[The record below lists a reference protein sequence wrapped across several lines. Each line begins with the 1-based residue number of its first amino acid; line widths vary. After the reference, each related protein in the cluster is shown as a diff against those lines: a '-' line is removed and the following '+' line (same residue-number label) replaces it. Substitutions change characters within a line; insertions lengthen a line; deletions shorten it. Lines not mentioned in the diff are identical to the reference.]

1 MKKAIAFA
9 TAALVLLSVANWLDP
24 VREGLNGTYYA
35 NATFSD
41 PPATSTVDPQP
52 SNDRVFSAWKGR
64 PPAQFSTTWAG
75 SMLAL
80 HDGSY
85 ALATISDDGSWVYV
99 DGQLVVDNGGHRVWP
114 RGATGLVTLSRGV
127 HAIYVRFAQD
137 GGEGAPFHF
146 ELLWA
151 RAGQPLERIDAW
163 ALTPRR
169 VSFWAFALSAG
180 LKQAVA
186 AAEWVWVGALVL
198 WALMGAWSWIPRGKA
213 WLEREQVWPAFG
225 CLLAGSLMLNAIGI
239 WWGLPGGSWAADELS
254 PVLVLG
260 GAARWFA
267 HGWFD
272 RYPPFHYYVLTAA
285 FSPLLLLERW
295 GRLDLTLPAPYACL
309 ALIGRLI
316 SLAAGAGTLL
326 AIYACGA
333 RTFGKG
339 AGVWAAA
346 MFALVTPFVYYA
358 KTANL
363 DVPYLFWFAISMVFY
378 LRALDGLKLGDILGF
393 AACGMLAI
401 CTKDQAYGLYLLTPF
416 AIVQR
421 IWRVNREAG
430 ASHPVLRAIVDRRLQ
445 WGTAVAIGMFVV
457 VHNLVFNLHGFVEH
471 VRYITGG
478 GSETYRD
485 FEPTVAGRTALL
497 WLSVKIIRIAWGW
510 PMFVVSTAG
519 IVVALM
525 TPRHRR
531 IALWL
536 ALPVV
541 SYYAGFVNVVL
552 YNYDRF
558 MLPICLVLSLF
569 GGLAVDTW
577 LAAGE
582 RAKTWRLAAAV
593 AVFAYTMLCA
603 ATVDLV
609 MLRDSRYTVEDWLGA
624 HVGAEHLVGFVFPE
638 QYYPRLDRFNAAHI
652 MSVPELKERDPAYFV
667 LNADYAL
674 SEPRDSDIGR
684 LVTGLQNRQ
693 LGYTLVFRF
702 RQPAPWPWL
711 PGRAQELVGDRNQ
724 GPITSVLRHIN
735 PWYEVFTKR
744 R

>member
-1 MKKAIAFA
+1 MKRAIAFA
-9 TAALVLLSVANWLDP
+9 TAVLVLLSVANWLDP
-24 VREGLNGTYYA
+24 VREGLSGTYYA

-41 PPATSTVDPQP
+41 PPAISTVDPQP

-80 HDGSY
+80 HDGPY

-99 DGQLVVDNGGHRVWP
+99 DGQLIVDNGGHRVWP

-151 RAGQPLERIDAW
+151 RAGQPLERIAVW

-169 VSFWAFALSAG
+169 VSFWVFAFSAG
-180 LKQAVA
+180 VKQAFA
-186 AAEWVWVGALVL
+186 AAEWVWVGALVF
-198 WALMGAWSWIPRGKA
+198 WALTGAWAWILRGKA
-213 WLEREQVWPAFG
+213 WLEREQVWPA
-225 CLLAGSLMLNAIGI
+225 LSWIVAGSLVLNAIGI

-260 GAARWFA
+260 GAVRWFA

-272 RYPPFHYYVLTAA
+272 RYPPFHYYVLTVA

-295 GRLDLTLPAPYACL
+295 GRLDLALPAPYACL
-309 ALIGRLI
+309 ALISRLI
-316 SLAAGAGTLL
+316 SLAAGVGTLL

-363 DVPYLFWFAISMVFY
+363 DAPYLFWFAISMVFY
-378 LRALDGLKLGDILGF
+378 LRALDGLRLGDVVGF

-421 IWRVNREAG
+421 IWRVNRETG
-430 ASHPVLRAIVDRRLQ
+430 VLHPLRRAIGDRRLQ
-445 WGTAVAIGMFVV
+445 AAAAVAIGVFVI
-457 VHNLVFNLHGFVEH
+457 VHNLVVNLHGFVEH

-485 FEPTVAGRTALL
+485 FEPTVAGRAALL
-497 WLSVKIIRIAWGW
+497 WLSVKIVRMAWGW
-510 PMFVVSTAG
+510 PMFAVSTAG
-519 IVVALM
+519 IALALL
-525 TPRHRR
+525 TPRRRR

-536 ALPVV
+536 ALPVL

-558 MLPICLVLSLF
+558 MLPVCLVLSIF
-569 GGLAVDTW
+569 GGLAIDTW
-577 LAAGE
+577 LATGE
-582 RAKTWRLAAAV
+582 RAKRWRLAAAA

-609 MLRDSRYTVEDWLGA
+609 MLRDSRYTVEEWLGA
-624 HVGAEHLVGFVFPE
+624 HVGSGNLVGYVFPE
-638 QYYPRLDRFNAAHI
+638 QYYPRLDRFNTAHI
-652 MSVPELKERDPAYFV
+652 ASVPQLREREPAFFV

-674 SEPRDSDIGR
+674 AEPPDSDIGQ
-684 LVTGLQNRQ
+684 LITGLQSGQ
-693 LGYTLVFRF
+693 LGYNLAFRF
-702 RQPAPWPWL
+702 RQPSPWPWL
-711 PGRAQELVGDRNQ
+711 PGQPQELVGDRKQ
-724 GPITSVLRHIN
+724 RPITSVLRHIN
-735 PWYEVFTKR
+735 PWYEVFTKGH
-744 R
+744 